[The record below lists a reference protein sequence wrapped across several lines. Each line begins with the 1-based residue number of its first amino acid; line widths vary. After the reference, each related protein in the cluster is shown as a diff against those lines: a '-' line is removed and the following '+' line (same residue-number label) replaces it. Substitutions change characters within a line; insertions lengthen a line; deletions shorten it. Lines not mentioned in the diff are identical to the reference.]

1 MGTESKNK
9 KPHPSLS
16 SPEILDAQLA
26 VWETARNNY
35 TALSQVEERQ
45 LKVNGYT
52 YKVQFNP
59 ARIISSAAKVD
70 DNSIR
75 ERKCFLC
82 SSNRPSEQ
90 KGINFNNH
98 YSILVNPYPI
108 FPYHFTIAEHEH
120 TKQRILL
127 RFSDM
132 IDLADILN
140 DCVIFYNGPE
150 CGASAP
156 DHAHFQAGSK
166 GFLPIEKGLQTKE
179 VARYG
184 KAILKVSDDILRT
197 ALCIE
202 SNDKADAIK
211 LFHLIY
217 STLETQICNNNEPMM
232 NILVWYENY
241 TWTVCLFLRA
251 KHRPSCYFAEGKEN
265 LLISPASVD
274 LGGVFITPLENDF
287 QKITASNIAAILK
300 EICISPADL
309 RKLIQQIRKQL

>member
-1 MGTESKNK
+1 MGTESKNT
-9 KPHPSLS
+9 KPHPNLS
-16 SPEILDAQLA
+16 SSEILDAQLA

-35 TALSQVEERQ
+35 AALSQVEEKQ
-45 LKVNGYT
+45 LEVNGYT

-70 DNSIR
+70 DTSIR

-82 SSNRPSEQ
+82 SSNRPPEQ

-108 FPYHFTIAEHEH
+108 FPCHFTIAEHEH
-120 TKQRILL
+120 TEQRILP

-132 IDLADILN
+132 IDLADTLN
-140 DCVIFYNGPE
+140 DCVIFYNGPQ

-166 GFLPIEKGLQTKE
+166 GFLPIEKGLQTNE
-179 VARYG
+179 VATYG
-184 KAILKVSDDILRT
+184 KAILKVSDDILRP

-202 SNDKADAIK
+202 STDKADVVK

-217 STLETQICNNNEPMM
+217 STLETQISNSNEPMM
-232 NILVWYENY
+232 NIVARYENC

-251 KHRPSCYFAEGKEN
+251 KHRPSCYFAKGKEH

-287 QKITASNIAAILK
+287 RKITASNIAAILK
-300 EICISPADL
+300 EIGISPVGL
-309 RKLIQQIRKQL
+309 QKLIQQIKKRL